1 MIEKSGEFEA
11 FVRRQDLPE
20 ISERR
25 LIENTVRILERTELL
40 NGEKSANC
48 QLVVG
53 EVQSGKTM
61 SFTALIALAHE
72 NGFPLV
78 IVLAGTKNQLL
89 MQTKDRL
96 VRDLRADG
104 DGGANPWV
112 VMDKLQKK
120 ARTENIQKVQKIL
133 NIWVESDAPKAFKPT
148 VVISSLKNRESLD
161 EIALLM
167 KG

>member
-1 MIEKSGEFEA
+1 MIETGGEFGA
-11 FVRRQDLPE
+11 FVKRQDLPE

-25 LIENTVRILERTELL
+25 LVENTVRILERTELL

-78 IVLAGTKNQLL
+78 ITHANQ
-89 MQTKDRL
+89 
-96 VRDLRADG
+96 G
-104 DGGANPWV
+104 
-112 VMDKLQKK
+112 
-120 ARTENIQKVQKIL
+120 
-133 NIWVESDAPKAFKPT
+133 SFK
-148 VVISSLKNRESLD
+148 S
-161 EIALLM
+161 
-167 KG
+167 